1 MFDKISRLA
10 EAAATSASV
19 SRRGFLGQLGRG
31 ALAAAG
37 VVSGL
42 LLSARAAHAQGGVV
56 CCYYRAPGKNGN
68 AYGYSYK
75 TTCQKAG
82 TTCAWTVGG
91 KWQLFDSSTAA
102 ACKDC

>member
-10 EAAATSASV
+10 EAAARNASV

-42 LLSARAAHAQGGVV
+42 LFSAREAHAQGGVV
-56 CCYYRAPGKNGN
+56 CCYYRS
-68 AYGYSYK
+68 YDRRSYSYHYK
-75 TTCQKAG
+75 TVCQKAG
-82 TTCAWTVGG
+82 TTCAPTVGG
-91 KWQLFDSSTAA
+91 KWHSAGYSTAA
-102 ACKDC
+102 ACTDC

>member
-42 LLSARAAHAQGGVV
+42 LFSAREAHAQGGVV
-56 CCYYRAPGKNGN
+56 CCYYYCYGK
-68 AYGYSYK
+68 AYSINYRK
-75 TTCQKAG
+75 KTCQKAG
-82 TTCAWTVGG
+82 TTCAPTADGG
-91 KWQLFDSSTAA
+91 KCSLKFISTAA